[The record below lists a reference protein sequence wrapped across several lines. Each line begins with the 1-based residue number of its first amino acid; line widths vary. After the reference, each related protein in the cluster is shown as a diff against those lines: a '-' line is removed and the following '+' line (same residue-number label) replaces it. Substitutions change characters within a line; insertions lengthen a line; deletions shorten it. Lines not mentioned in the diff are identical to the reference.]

1 MTILDDALRDQTVL
15 VTGATGFIGGA
26 LALRLAQ
33 EEGARV
39 TGIGRNLDAVPF
51 LPAAGVQLQRV
62 DLQDVDALRAAMAGQ
77 NIIFH
82 VAAWLSSRHGEADQ
96 AYALN
101 VAATRE
107 LVRLAA
113 DAGVQRFVMVS
124 SIAAYGPPDAPIM
137 DESHPVDPSPAN
149 DLYGRTKA
157 EGESE
162 ALRLGRESG
171 LPVTIVRPAQVYG
184 PRSMNWTVGML
195 RLVQRGVPTIV
206 GDGSGHALP
215 VYIDNLLDGM
225 LLAAVRPAAI
235 GQAFQF
241 CDPPVLWRDFF
252 AYYGA
257 MCGRRPRA
265 IPGWAAG
272 ALVWVNEVFH
282 LGLPLNRERM
292 RFLQARSTYPTDK
305 AARLLGYQPRVAI
318 QTGMARAEAWLREA
332 GYLERR

>member
-1 MTILDDALRDQTVL
+1 MTILEYAFRDQTVL

-26 LALRLAQ
+26 LALRLAM

-51 LPAAGVQLQRV
+51 LSPAGVRLQRA
-62 DLQDVDALRAAMAGQ
+62 DLQDTAALSAAVTGQ
-77 NIIFH
+77 SIVFH
-82 VAAWLSSRHGEADQ
+82 VAAWLSSRHGEAAQ

-113 DAGVQRFVMVS
+113 AAGAQRFVLVS
-124 SIAAYGPPDAPIM
+124 SIAAYGPPDVPTM
-137 DESHPVDPSPAN
+137 DETHPVDPSPAN

-157 EGESE
+157 EGEIE
-162 ALRLGRESG
+162 ALRLGQELG

-184 PRSMNWTVGML
+184 PRSMNWTLGML

-225 LLAAVRPAAI
+225 LLAAARPAGI
-235 GQAFQF
+235 GEAFQF

-252 AYYGA
+252 GYYGA

-265 IPGWAAG
+265 IPEWAAS
-272 ALVWVNEVFH
+272 ALVWANETFR
-282 LGLPLNRERM
+282 LGIPLNRERV
-292 RFLQARSTYPTDK
+292 RFLLARSTYPSAK
-305 AARLLGYQPRVAI
+305 AEHLLGYQPRVDI
-318 QTGMARAEAWLREA
+318 QTGMARAEAWLRET